1 MGFIT
6 MMTLNDL
13 LVHFSIAKEFAVMQ
27 IPHCCQLD
35 YRVVFFFFSSFLWQD
50 RSLTLSIIT
59 LTHLISC
66 CLFSRCGAVGAKE

>member
-35 YRVVFFFFSSFLWQD
+35 YRVVFFFFFLPFYGKTD
-50 RSLTLSIIT
+50 
-59 LTHLISC
+59 H
-66 CLFSRCGAVGAKE
+66 